1 MTNWSNKKKMT
12 PKQVE
17 VSLYIYIYIY
27 IVFHAIIDIDI
38 ATHPALQSFQIHLVC
53 CHSTIIN
60 CTPRVLTTASPISF
74 GRFVVYLFPFSH
86 FTIVFF
92 FFLVYSHDQSSQ
104 GFTTQ
109 LSPVGTSLC
118 TQFTSPRISWDRPGA
133 RSNSVLTA
141 LFSMLN
147 SYFNYV
153 L

>member
-1 MTNWSNKKKMT
+1 MTNWSNKKKIP

-17 VSLYIYIYIY
+17 VSLYIY
-27 IVFHAIIDIDI
+27 IVFHAIIDIDM

-92 FFLVYSHDQSSQ
+92 FFWYIPMTNHPKASPLSWARLAPRYAHNLQALAFHETDLVLGQIAYWLPSSQ
-104 GFTTQ
+104 
-109 LSPVGTSLC
+109 C
-118 TQFTSPRISWDRPGA
+118 
-133 RSNSVLTA
+133 
-141 LFSMLN
+141 
-147 SYFNYV
+147 
-153 L
+153 

>member
-17 VSLYIYIYIY
+17 VSLYIYIY

-92 FFLVYSHDQSSQ
+92 FFCGIFPWPIIPRLHHSAEPGWHLVMHTIDKPSHFMRQ
-104 GFTTQ
+104 TW
-109 LSPVGTSLC
+109 C
-118 TQFTSPRISWDRPGA
+118 
-133 RSNSVLTA
+133 SVK
-141 LFSMLN
+141 
-147 SYFNYV
+147 
-153 L
+153 